1 MERVFD
7 SFYADVMAQYVPP
20 GWPVGVHPPGSEGF
34 EQTAVT
40 WLLDVVPPDYR
51 IHGVLRRHPVALA
64 ELARHHLAACV
75 QGARDGYRVV
85 RAELGAQ
92 LPRHGLEAVLA
103 VYRAEGSRLVSTARA
118 VDLVCRALRGETFT
132 PRPAAVSRSR
142 GTPRGPAHSG
152 GRPAGHSPAGARSSG
167 TIPPSPPGHRSRPRP
182 TRARTAAEAR
192 AR

>member
-7 SFYADVMAQYVPP
+7 SFYADVMAHYVPP

-75 QGARDGYRVV
+75 QGAREGYRVV
-85 RAELGAQ
+85 RAELGAE

-103 VYRAEGSRLVSTARA
+103 AYRAEGSRLVSTARA
-118 VDLVCRALRGETFT
+118 VDLVRQALSGETFT
-132 PRPAAVSRSR
+132 PPPAAVSRSR
-142 GTPRGPAHSG
+142 GTPRGPAHSA
-152 GRPAGHSPAGARSSG
+152 GRSPAAARPSG
-167 TIPPSPPGHRSRPRP
+167 TTPPSPPGRRSRPRP